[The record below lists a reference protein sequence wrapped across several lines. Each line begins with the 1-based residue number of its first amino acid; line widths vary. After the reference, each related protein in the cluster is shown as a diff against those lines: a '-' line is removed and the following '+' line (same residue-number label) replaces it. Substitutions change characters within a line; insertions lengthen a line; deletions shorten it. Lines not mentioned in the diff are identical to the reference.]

1 MEKWTVYSWAA
12 TFVGLL
18 AFTFAGLMVAI
29 FLPVKT
35 RLMVAPF
42 AGIAIWPMASLA
54 IYVGTRLPFDTASW
68 LAMGALTGAGGLL
81 TYSRGISIGEIW
93 RALAAIAAV
102 FALIGPITITA
113 WIHPGD
119 QAFLYVEVAYPP
131 GSSMAAACIT

>member
-93 RALAAIAAV
+93 GGLAAMPAV
-102 FALIGPITITA
+102 FGFIGPNT
-113 WIHPGD
+113 
-119 QAFLYVEVAYPP
+119 L
-131 GSSMAAACIT
+131 AARVIPW